1 METKELSEIVT
12 VALQNII
19 ESEVTKR
26 LQEKQKELV
35 DAFLKNVTKEDFETV
50 MKTCGRDDLLSTVE
64 RDKMD
69 IVKEV
74 IEEDKDAVIGL
85 LDTED
90 IAKDWIENNPSEA
103 GDIVNDNIYDSD
115 ARDLVEN
122 LISSHW

>member
-19 ESEVTKR
+19 NGEVSKG
-26 LQEKQKELV
+26 LQEKQNEIV
-35 DAFLKNVTKEDFETV
+35 STFLKNVTKEDFETV
-50 MKTCGRDDLLSTVE
+50 MKECGRDDLLSGIDI
-64 RDKMD
+64 DKME

-74 IEEDKDAVIGL
+74 IDEDPDKVIEL
-85 LDTED
+85 LNTED

-103 GDIVNDNIYDSD
+103 GYIVNDNIYDSD

-122 LISSHW
+122 LIISHW